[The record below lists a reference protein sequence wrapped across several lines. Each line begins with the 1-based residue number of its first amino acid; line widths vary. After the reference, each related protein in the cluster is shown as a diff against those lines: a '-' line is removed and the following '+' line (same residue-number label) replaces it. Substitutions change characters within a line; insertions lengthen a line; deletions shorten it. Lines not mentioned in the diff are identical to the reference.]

1 MTSEKAFF
9 HYLRK
14 NSQSLYHIAKENKKE
29 KKILAQAITEK
40 DKNTITQILENTVS
54 KKESKTYS
62 KGDCIDEVLDYAI
75 DKYDHLRDIRTVVHF
90 EDLASNLINEKEYHM
105 AEQLH

>member
-40 DKNTITQILENTVS
+40 DKNKSAREVFRTSTCF
-54 KKESKTYS
+54 KKRKQN
-62 KGDCIDEVLDYAI
+62 I
-75 DKYDHLRDIRTVVHF
+75 
-90 EDLASNLINEKEYHM
+90 
-105 AEQLH
+105 